1 MNFVN
6 VTWRK
11 STHSGGQGECLEIAD
26 GLPPR
31 SPVPV
36 RDSKCPDGPHLLF
49 PAPAWADFVEAVKVH
64 HRG

>member
-1 MNFVN
+1 MNVTG

-26 GLPPR
+26 GLPAG

-36 RDSKCPDGPHLLF
+36 RDSKHPDGPHLLF
-49 PAPAWADFVEAVKVH
+49 PAPAWSAFIACVKAA
-64 HRG
+64 RG